1 MIGAVVRRG
10 STSVKRPN
18 QIHSKLKSRGETEV
32 PPRINNM
39 TKKEYSIELGGKTL
53 TAEFNDLADQTNGAV
68 MLRYGNTTVLATA
81 VMGGLKDG
89 DFFPLTVDYEER
101 FYATGKILGSRFVR
115 REGRP
120 STEAILSG
128 RIVDRT
134 IRPLF
139 NQKIRNEVQV
149 IITTL
154 SIDQDDP
161 DVVSVIA
168 ASLALGVSDIPWN
181 GPVSAVRIGKDGNWL
196 INPDFKA
203 REEAGIVLEM
213 VACGKD
219 GMINMIEVGSKE
231 VGEETVNEALAR
243 ASTEIEKIQT
253 WQKKIISEI
262 GKPKAEV
269 VLPEPTPGT
278 KELFDQEIAPKLA
291 KYVMNGK
298 PGHEGIDEINK
309 IWTELFTGKMVT
321 GKEGTKEEG
330 NLAMAQEIFEE
341 AVNDLL
347 HDEAIKNNRRAD
359 GRGMDEIRPLF
370 AQAGGVSPI
379 LHGSGI
385 FYRGGTHILSALTLG
400 SPGDAQV
407 IDGLIVQENKRFMH
421 HYNFPPFSTG
431 ETGRVGNTNRRMIGH
446 GALAEKAL
454 LPVIPA
460 KDLFPYTI
468 RIVSEAMASNGST
481 SMGSVCGS
489 TLALMDGGVP
499 IKAPVAGIAS
509 GLMMKNAQANSP
521 AEYKVLTDIQGPE
534 DHHGDMDFKV
544 AGTREGITAVQMDVK
559 VGGIPLKI
567 LAEAFEKAKAARF
580 KILDVI
586 QKEIAAPR
594 AKISPNAPE
603 IIVMKIK
610 PDQIG
615 LVIGTGGKTI
625 NEIRDVTHVDDI
637 TIEDDGSIFITGK
650 NETAMKAKEIIFNM
664 TREYLPGEKYDGE
677 VVRMMDFG
685 AFVKIGPNAEGLV
698 HVSEIAP
705 FRVER
710 VETYLKEGD
719 KVPVVVKEVDEK
731 GRLNLSIKSAN
742 PDFFTKREETPKPMG
757 DRGPRRDFKKR
768 Y

>member
-1 MIGAVVRRG
+1 M
-10 STSVKRPN
+10 N
-18 QIHSKLKSRGETEV
+18 
-32 PPRINNM
+32 
-39 TKKEYSIELGGKTL
+39 KKEYSIELGGKTL
-53 TAEFNDLADQTNGAV
+53 TAEFNNLAENADGSV
-68 MLRYGNTTVLATA
+68 MVRYGNTVVLATA
-81 VMGGLKDG
+81 VMGRMKEG

-139 NQKIRNEVQV
+139 NQRMRNEVQV

-168 ASLALGVSDIPWN
+168 ASLALGTSNIPWN
-181 GPVSAVRIGKDGNWL
+181 GPVSAVRMAKDGKWL

-203 REEAGIVLEM
+203 REEAGVVLEM

-219 GMINMIEVGSKE
+219 GMINMIEVASKE
-231 VGEETVNEALAR
+231 VAEDVMNEGLTK
-243 ASTEIEKIQT
+243 ASEEIEKVQS

-262 GKPKAEV
+262 GKQKTEV
-269 VLPEPTPGT
+269 ELPEPTPGT
-278 KELFDQEIAPKLA
+278 RELFHAEIAPKLA
-291 KYVMNGK
+291 SYVMSSK
-298 PGHEGIDEINK
+298 PGHDKINEINK
-309 IWTELFTGKMVT
+309 IWTDLFEAKMITGRSEDEK
-321 GKEGTKEEG
+321 GDAG
-330 NLAMAQEIFEE
+330 MAQEIFEE
-341 AVNDLL
+341 AVNELL
-347 HDEAIKNNRRAD
+347 HNEAIENGKRAD
-359 GRGMDEIRPLF
+359 GRGMDEVRPLF

-407 IDGLIVQENKRFMH
+407 IDALIVQEDKRFMH

-431 ETGRVGNTNRRMIGH
+431 ETGRVGGTNRRMIGH

-460 KDLFPYTI
+460 KDVFPYTI
-468 RIVSEAMASNGST
+468 RLVSEAMASNGST

-509 GLMMKNAQANSP
+509 GLMMRSP
-521 AEYKVLTDIQGPE
+521 TEYAVLTDIQGPE

-544 AGTREGITAVQMDVK
+544 AGTRDGITAVQMDVK
-559 VGGIPLKI
+559 VGGIPLPV

-586 QKEIAAPR
+586 EKEIPAPR

-603 IIVMKIK
+603 ILVMKIK
-610 PDQIG
+610 PDHIG
-615 LVIGTGGKTI
+615 LVIGSGGKTI
-625 NEIRDVTHVDDI
+625 NEIRDVTHVEDI

-650 NETAMKAKEIIFNM
+650 NETAAKAKEIIYNM
-664 TREYLPGEKYDGE
+664 TREYMPGEKFDGE
-677 VVRMMDFG
+677 VVRLMDFG

-710 VETYLKEGD
+710 VETYIKEGD
-719 KVPVVVKEVDEK
+719 KVPVVVKEVDDK
-731 GRLNLSIKSAN
+731 GRLNLSIKGAN
-742 PDFFTKREETPKPMG
+742 PNFFTKKEEAPRPPRPPMG
-757 DRGPRRDFKKR
+757 HRR
-768 Y
+768 